1 MSDIRI
7 LAHCLYSPLDRFS
20 WNSLWDQIVRTS
32 PTKIITIVL
41 LFSLEILIIA
51 SCQISE
57 WKMNWGRKK
66 ELSPKILKDFQNCKL
81 GFLVLSK
88 SYFALLTWTSPF
100 SGWKKLIFVSGTSNF
115 LTTFLWKIRFWIK
128 DLYGQQVILA
138 KVHRFARTDYH
149 QFGSQIDDGLG
160 PDCLIYHAR
169 PKLETGQSL
178 LAVCALK
185 MSHSACLNCDPY
197 FWKPRKDWDATLA
210 LKIL

>member
-1 MSDIRI
+1 MVH
-7 LAHCLYSPLDRFS
+7 L
-20 WNSLWDQIVRTS
+20 
-32 PTKIITIVL
+32 
-41 LFSLEILIIA
+41 
-51 SCQISE
+51 
-57 WKMNWGRKK
+57 
-66 ELSPKILKDFQNCKL
+66 
-81 GFLVLSK
+81 
-88 SYFALLTWTSPF
+88 
-100 SGWKKLIFVSGTSNF
+100 NF

-185 MSHSACLNCDPY
+185 NVPFCLFELWPLLLKAEKRLRCNACSEDFVGGILTRICGSSGASNLGSENFVNCILKECN
-197 FWKPRKDWDATLA
+197 FLKDSFVVQ
-210 LKIL
+210 